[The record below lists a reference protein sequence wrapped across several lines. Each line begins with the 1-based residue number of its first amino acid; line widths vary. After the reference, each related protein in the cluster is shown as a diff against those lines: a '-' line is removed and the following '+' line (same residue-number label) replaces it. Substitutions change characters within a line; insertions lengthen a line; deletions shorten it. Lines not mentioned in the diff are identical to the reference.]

1 MLNKMNKL
9 LKYQLISKQLMKYS
23 FSDRSDFCQKK
34 IKPAEYWVIFILA
47 LVCCVLVI
55 TATIFYP

>member
-1 MLNKMNKL
+1 MNKL
-9 LKYQLISKQLMKYS
+9 LKYQLTNKPLMKYS
-23 FSDRSDFCQKK
+23 FSDFCEKK